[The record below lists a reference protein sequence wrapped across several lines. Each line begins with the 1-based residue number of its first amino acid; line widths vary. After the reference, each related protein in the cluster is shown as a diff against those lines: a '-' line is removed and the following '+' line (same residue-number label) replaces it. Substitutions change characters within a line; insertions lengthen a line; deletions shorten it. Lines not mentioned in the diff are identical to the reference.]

1 MQLVDRYL
9 DIKILASIFFFME
22 SGSHLRLI
30 LWKAAKAVERVDR
43 ASIAQTELCTGDFA
57 IMEVLLHKGPLPIN
71 AIGEKV
77 LLTSGS
83 MTAAVNRLQ
92 ARGFVKRVRD
102 VSDGRLF
109 HIHLTAEGREVIE
122 KAYGR
127 HAANLDKIA
136 AALTPEERDD
146 LVRLLK
152 KIGLHADRMM
162 APENGY
168 APNSP

>member
-1 MQLVDRYL
+1 MRLV
-9 DIKILASIFFFME
+9 
-22 SGSHLRLI
+22 

-57 IMEVLLHKGPLPIN
+57 IMEALLHKGPLPIN
-71 AIGEKV
+71 VIGEKV

-92 ARGFVKRVRD
+92 TRGFVRRVRD
-102 VSDGRLF
+102 VSDGRSF
-109 HIHLTAEGREVIE
+109 HVHLTARGRKVI
-122 KAYGR
+122 KDAFRR
-127 HAANLDKIA
+127 HAANLDEIA

-152 KIGLHADRMM
+152 KIGFHADRMM
-162 APENGY
+162 ASGQGS
-168 APNSP
+168 ASNSS